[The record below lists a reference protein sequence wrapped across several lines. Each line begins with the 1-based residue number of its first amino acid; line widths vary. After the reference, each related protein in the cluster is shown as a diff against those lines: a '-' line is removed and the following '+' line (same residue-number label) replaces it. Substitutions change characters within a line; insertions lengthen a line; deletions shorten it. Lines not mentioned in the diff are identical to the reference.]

1 MKVDNTMSKQLTK
14 LDKEA
19 FVSLFC
25 KILKMIRSSS
35 RCSAIIYTTFSCIC
49 AV

>member
-19 FVSLFC
+19 FVSLFY
-25 KILKMIRSSS
+25 KILKM
-35 RCSAIIYTTFSCIC
+35 F
-49 AV
+49 